1 MIEPDYPERR
11 RTMIYVILVVIALVL
26 VGLLLAVRRRSA

>member
-1 MIEPDYPERR
+1 MIGLDYPERR
-11 RTMIYVILVVIALVL
+11 RSMIYVILIVIALVL